1 MQGILPDIMHISH
14 LAVSTDMIT
23 SCLLD
28 WSDDTRF
35 FGEGSR
41 EKRLHQ
47 MFLSY
52 RTWCE
57 TQGYDM
63 AESAQK
69 RLFSTATLKLDRYNE
84 VSQKVLNAASCR
96 YMIFWVADLAKK
108 FAQWTQ
114 EDADMTLIFKL

>member
-1 MQGILPDIMHISH
+1 
-14 LAVSTDMIT
+14 
-23 SCLLD
+23 
-28 WSDDTRF
+28 
-35 FGEGSR
+35 
-41 EKRLHQ
+41 

-63 AESAQK
+63 AERAQK

-96 YMIFWVADLAKK
+96 YMILWVADLAKK

-114 EDADMTLIFKL
+114 EDADMTLIFNL